1 MNISYLLGLDNPSL
15 HFSPSKRLREKKKKN
30 FFFQLGP
37 REQRLPLGNHVRLG
51 TKESTSQI
59 LSHMRE

>member
-1 MNISYLLGLDNPSL
+1 MLGTDNLYFRFSPEKRLPKEIFSFFRLGLL
-15 HFSPSKRLREKKKKN
+15 EK
-30 FFFQLGP
+30 
-37 REQRLPLGNHVRLG
+37 RLPLGNHVRLG